1 MNTDELTDP
10 EAIFPFL
17 LFYFF
22 IRDFIGKR
30 VSKSQNLSKQQL
42 PSFMAFSLE
51 EGFRGKQ

>member
-30 VSKSQNLSKQQL
+30 VSKSQNLSKQQV